1 MSLLLIFL
9 TLIGFIYIIKIT
21 AIDQYYIKNNPP
33 IGSVFKAL
41 TKYTGVDFFY
51 LQLALRG
58 YFGTEI
64 QQNVIQKEVIKYQND
79 YNRNV
84 LQRSRSICF

>member
-1 MSLLLIFL
+1 MGLLLIFL

-21 AIDQYYIKNNPP
+21 DIDQYYIKNNPP

-41 TKYTGVDFFY
+41 TKYTGADFFY
-51 LQLALRG
+51 SQLALQG
-58 YFGTEI
+58 IFGPEI
-64 QQNVIQKEVIKYQND
+64 QQDAIQKEIIKYQND

-84 LQRSRSICF
+84 LQ